1 MHSPAPHVHEHDTI
15 SGVFIANIR
24 AFTDPRGTFMESFR
38 NEWFPWVSWEK
49 MQSNCSISSAG
60 VLRGLHYHF
69 HQIDYWFV
77 IRGRIQVGLADLRSS
92 SPTFGNTATLE
103 LSEENRLGLF
113 IPSGVAH
120 GFLALTDA
128 TLTYLVNNYYDGA
141 DENGVAWNDPDF
153 VVNWNAHD
161 PIISERDHKNPPY
174 KDLLPEKRPL

>member
-1 MHSPAPHVHEHDTI
+1 MNSLPSHIREHETI
-15 SGVFIANIR
+15 SGIFVADIR
-24 AFTDPRGTFMESFR
+24 AYSDSRGTFMESFR
-38 NEWFPWVSWEK
+38 NEWFPWINWEK
-49 MQSNCSISSAG
+49 IQSNCSISQAG

-92 SPTFGNTATLE
+92 SPTFQQTATLE

-113 IPSGVAH
+113 IPTGVAH
-120 GFLALTDA
+120 GFLARTDA

-153 VVNWNAHD
+153 AVSWDSSSPN
-161 PIISERDHKNPPY
+161 ISERDIKNPRY
-174 KDLLPEKRPL
+174 KDLPVEKRPG